1 MPRLQGEI
9 AMTSGKRF
17 NRSLLALA
25 CIMAL
30 ASGGVAAQ
38 STTGGI
44 TGQAQPGTTIT
55 ATSDTGITRK
65 TTVDNSGRYNINSL
79 PVGNYTV
86 TLQRDGATI
95 DTRSDIH
102 VVVNSSA
109 DVSFTAAS
117 KSLDAITV
125 NATALPPI
133 DVSTVDSRT
142 VITSKQLD
150 QLPLGRSAEAIALLA
165 PGVVS
170 GSGYFAGPTGNAL
183 VSFGGASVS
192 ENAYYINGYN
202 TTDPLNGLGGI
213 SLPYGAIDQQE
224 IFTGGYSAKYG
235 RSTGGVINQ
244 IGKRGTN
251 DWHFGFQT
259 QWSPSSLASDP
270 KSVYYPNAHLPDG
283 YAYASTKLPGTVY
296 RSRKDNKSTTTTYDA
311 YIGGPLIKDKLF
323 LFAAVE
329 AQKQYG
335 KSTSTVSSSQ
345 PNVNN
350 FNYDNPKHYVKLDW
364 NINENNILEF
374 TNISNKS
381 SYISTEYAYD
391 YATRKQGGLIG
402 HDTWT
407 KTGSDVYIGKFTSYI
422 TEDLT
427 FSATYGVNKATDF
440 SQDPGADPNLPYL
453 SGVSLQDPSIT
464 GGKSIGNNNTNLY
477 VKSPNAGYQSR
488 GLRLDLEYRAGYHL
502 LSAGIDNINSS
513 AREEGQ
519 QVSGPGYA
527 WIYSNVSDPSQ
538 PINEDFGVGA
548 PGGGGYFVDKYIY
561 TTTTS
566 MSVGQ
571 KAQYIEDRWQIND
584 RWLLNIGLR
593 NDQFT
598 NYNNRHQAF
607 VHNTNQW
614 APRLGFSWDVF
625 GDSSLKVFGNLGRY
639 YLALPNSVA
648 ERAASASTYTDE
660 YFTYTSIDKVTGV
673 PIGLNPL
680 GPGPISANGEYGQ
693 APDPKTVTAKNLRS
707 QYQDEAI
714 LGFSN
719 MLGSHW
725 VYGAKATVRKL
736 QTAIDD
742 VCDTDALT
750 RKIIASGIDPDSV
763 AIPDGCLIFNPGR
776 TNTFLLANNNGGGYS
791 EVTMTNHDWGF
802 TSNAKRKYYALDMF
816 LEHPFDGKWQGRI
829 DYTFSRSYG
838 NTEGQVLSTIGQD
851 DVSKT
856 QDWDFWQLMEYSN
869 GVLSNDRTHQFKA
882 YGAYQV
888 TPEWMVSGSLQVM
901 SGAPRA
907 CLGYYGTNESD
918 PVAYKSSYHYCSCN
932 PTPLGSLG
940 RLPWTKQL
948 NLGVTYRP
956 LFAGKKMSL
965 ALDVFNVLN
974 ERKPTV
980 MSAAYESAPY
990 TVSNTYGI
998 TLYQQAPRYIRL
1010 SASYDW

>member
-1 MPRLQGEI
+1 MLTI
-9 AMTSGKRF
+9 AVAV
-17 NRSLLALA
+17 ALSMGLTQPA
-25 CIMAL
+25 
-30 ASGGVAAQ
+30 ASQ

-44 TGQAQPGTTIT
+44 AGQAQPGTTVT
-55 ATSDTGITRK
+55 ATSDTGVTRK
-65 TTVDNSGRYNINSL
+65 ATVDNSGRYSISSL
-79 PVGNYTV
+79 PVGSYTV
-86 TLQRDGATI
+86 TLQHDGATI
-95 DTRSDIH
+95 DTRNHVH
-102 VVVNSSA
+102 VVVNSNA
-109 DVSFTAAS
+109 DVSFASAANA
-117 KSLDAITV
+117 KSLGAISV
-125 NATALPPI
+125 NANALPPI
-133 DVSTVDSRT
+133 DATTVDSRT

-150 QLPLGRSAEAIALLA
+150 QLPLGRSAESIALLA

-170 GSGYFAGPTGNAL
+170 ASSYFSGPTGNAL

-192 ENAYYINGYN
+192 ENAYYVNGYN

-213 SLPYGAIDQQE
+213 GLPYGAIDQQE

-251 DWHFGFQT
+251 EWHFGFQA

-270 KSVYYPNAHLPDG
+270 KSVYYPNSHLPED
-283 YAYASTKLPGTVY
+283 YDYTNPAFPGTVY

-323 LFAAVE
+323 LFAAIE

-335 KSTSTVSSSQ
+335 KSTSDIAAPQ
-345 PNVNN
+345 PNVNS
-350 FNYDNPKHYVKLDW
+350 FTYDIPKRYVKLDW

-381 SYISTEYAYD
+381 SYASNEYSYD
-391 YATRKQGGLIG
+391 YATGKLGGLIG

-407 KTGSDVYIGKFTSYI
+407 KTGSDIYIGKFTSYI

-427 FSATYGVNKATDF
+427 FSATYGINKAVDF
-440 SQDPGADPNLPYL
+440 SEDPSADPNLPYL
-453 SGVSLQDPSIT
+453 NGVLNQDPSIT
-464 GGKSIGNNNTNLY
+464 GGTPIRNNNTNPY
-477 VKSPNAGYQSR
+477 EKSPNASCQSR
-488 GLRLDLEYRAGYHL
+488 GLRLDLEYRLGDHL
-502 LSAGIDNINSS
+502 LSAGIDNISSS
-513 AREEGQ
+513 ARDEGQ
-519 QVSGPGYA
+519 QVSGPGHA
-527 WIYSNVSDPSQ
+527 WIYRKISDPTQ

-548 PGGGGYFVDKYIY
+548 PGGNGYFVDKYIY

-566 MSVGQ
+566 MSVDQ

-625 GDSSLKVFGNLGRY
+625 GDSTFKLFGNLGRY

-648 ERAASASTYTDE
+648 ERAASASTFTDE
-660 YFTYTSIDKVTGV
+660 YFTYTGIDAATGA
-673 PIGLNPL
+673 PTGLKPL

-693 APDPKTVTAKNLRS
+693 APDPKTVAAKNLRS

-714 LGFSN
+714 LGFSK
-719 MLGSHW
+719 MLGNHW

-742 VCDTDALT
+742 VCDTNALT
-750 RKIIASGIDPDSV
+750 NKIVASGLDPDSV
-763 AIPDGCLIFNPGR
+763 VIPDGCLIFNPGR
-776 TNTFLLANNNGGGYS
+776 TNTFQLPNSDGRGYS
-791 EVTMTNHDWGF
+791 EVTMTNKDWGF
-802 TSNAKRKYYALDMF
+802 SNNAKRKYYALDVF
-816 LEHPFDGKWQGRI
+816 LEHPFDGKWQGRV

-838 NTEGQVLSTIGQD
+838 NTEGQVLSTIGQN

-869 GVLSNDRTHQFKA
+869 GVLSNDRTHQLKA
-882 YGAYQV
+882 YGAYQI
-888 TPEWMVSGSLQVM
+888 TPEWMVSGSLQMM
-901 SGAPRA
+901 SGAPRV

-918 PVAYKSSYHYCSCN
+918 PVAYQSSYHYCAGN

-956 LFAGKKMSL
+956 LFANKKL
-965 ALDVFNVLN
+965 ALNLDVFNVLN

-980 MSAAYESAPY
+980 MDASYESTPY
-990 TVSNTYGI
+990 TVANTYGI
-998 TLYQQAPRYIRL
+998 TRYQQAPRYVRL